1 MQYAYANLTE
11 EDRLNTLVIAGSRF
25 DATNVAIW
33 ADVAN
38 MPYELFGPGSQYDA
52 TLAPEGTRFIIS
64 VGDLGAVGDFEEVI
78 EGDGYKLYKLKG

>member
-1 MQYAYANLTE
+1 MVL
-11 EDRLNTLVIAGSRF
+11 AGSRF
-25 DATNVAIW
+25 EATNVAIW

-38 MPYELFGPGSQYDA
+38 MPYELFGPGSLYDA